1 MMTLF
6 VALIVP
12 IRLVAQ
18 TQNYVITKRFEGL
31 FAVVAVTPDVR
42 LASAP
47 ASRLAGTSS
56 ADNHERT
63 TPAISAHAGS

>member
-18 TQNYVITKRFEGL
+18 TQNYVITNFGTL
-31 FAVVAVTPDVR
+31 G
-42 LASAP
+42 
-47 ASRLAGTSS
+47 GTSS
-56 ADNHERT
+56 AAVSITD
-63 TPAISAHAGS
+63 SGGCLQLLQ